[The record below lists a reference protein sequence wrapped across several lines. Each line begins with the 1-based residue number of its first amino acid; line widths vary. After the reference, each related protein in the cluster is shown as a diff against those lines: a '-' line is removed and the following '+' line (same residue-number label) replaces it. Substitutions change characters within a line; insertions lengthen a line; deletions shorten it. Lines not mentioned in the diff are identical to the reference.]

1 MDFREYLKVYDMLK
15 DIDKELRNNI
25 DFNYK
30 RKTHHKLIRYKDYY
44 GVRTSINRNISLKY
58 FEIIKELDRAKIL
71 NLCNEL
77 LESGIH
83 EKKTI
88 AFDWAFRI
96 KDKYIENDFYL
107 FESWLYKYVNNYG
120 LCDDLC
126 KHALGEIICQHPSFI
141 SKLYQWI
148 KEETFWVRRGAPV
161 TLIYLA
167 KRVDI
172 LDISFNICKKLFDDK
187 EDLVQK
193 GFGWLLKELSENYGD
208 KVFNFLY
215 KYKEKIPRVAFRY
228 AVEKMPGEKR
238 QILLSNK

>member
-1 MDFREYLKVYDMLK
+1 MLK
-15 DIDKELRNNI
+15 DIDKDLRANI

-30 RKTHHKLIRYKDYY
+30 RKTHLKLIRNKDYY

-58 FEIIKELDRAKIL
+58 FEIIKEWDREKIL
-71 NLCNEL
+71 NLCKEL

-88 AFDWAFRI
+88 AFAWAYRL
-96 KDKYIENDFYL
+96 KSKYIESDFYL

-126 KHALGEIICQHPSFI
+126 GHALGEIIHQYSSFI
-141 SKLYQWI
+141 PEFYKWI
-148 KEETFWVRRGAPV
+148 KEENFWVRRGAPV

-167 KRVDI
+167 KRVDV

-193 GFGWLLKELSENYGD
+193 GFGWLLKELSEKYEDNIFD
-208 KVFNFLY
+208 FLN
-215 KYKEKIPRVAFRY
+215 KYKEIMPRVALRY
-228 AVEKMPGEKR
+228 AIEKMSVEKK
-238 QILLSNK
+238 QIVLNNK